1 MAMKMTRLDG
11 KPITEKQKQDLL
23 RKIKEKEQEANPNL
37 DFDPRKFKLKH
48 GIRGATDGPK
58 Q

>member
-1 MAMKMTRLDG
+1 MKMTRLDG